1 MNDAEFEVGYEIGAN
16 IRIVFEEQMPF
27 VVFFY
32 ERMVLAEFLECV
44 IEGLDALHDVF
55 RAEHLLAE
63 EIFEHLLV
71 VGIAFLVGIEQV
83 VFLDINVVSVH
94 FQYVF

>member
-1 MNDAEFEVGYEIGAN
+1 
-16 IRIVFEEQMPF
+16 MPF

-44 IEGLDALHDVF
+44 IKGLDPLHDVL

-71 VGIAFLVGIEQV
+71 VGIAVLVGIEQI
-83 VFLDINVVSVH
+83 VFLDVNVVSVH
-94 FQYVF
+94 FQYIF